1 MLNER
6 DGGGTRAEES
16 ITGEKDRGVGGRGV
30 CRREGGGAGAH
41 SCLRCHD
48 NMIYGQ
54 ACAEMA
60 FDTLPLHAFLCVFWH
75 IKREEHKA
83 RSSLEAMKER
93 CGPFNRTPCFLN
105 LENSWYGQAVGLRVI
120 FYTWQLKTSKRK

>member
-6 DGGGTRAEES
+6 DSGGTRAEES
-16 ITGEKDRGVGGRGV
+16 ITGERDRGVGGR
-30 CRREGGGAGAH
+30 GGGAGAH

-54 ACAEMA
+54 ACAAMA
-60 FDTLPLHAFLCVFWH
+60 FDTLPLHAFLCAFWH

-83 RSSLEAMKER
+83 RSSLDAMKE
-93 CGPFNRTPCFLN
+93 
-105 LENSWYGQAVGLRVI
+105 
-120 FYTWQLKTSKRK
+120 